1 MTEYRR
7 DSGRRFPGMR
17 CVSCG
22 REDLRVVF
30 LEKIG
35 SVTRTY
41 CNRCE
46 HERSEPVHEQE
57 VSASS

>member
-1 MTEYRR
+1 
-7 DSGRRFPGMR
+7 MR

-30 LEKIG
+30 LEKVG

-41 CNRCE
+41 CHRCE
-46 HERSEPVHEQE
+46 HERETTKEE
-57 VSASS
+57 KASARR